1 MSAAGTFLLD
11 SSAMDTSTHSGVKPR
26 KLTLG
31 RVGIYCFLLTSLVFF
46 VLPLFIMINTSIKPI
61 EEVRAG
67 DMLALP
73 LNPTLQPWVDAWMA
87 ACTGSVC
94 EGLRPGFW
102 NSVKI
107 LIPGTVV
114 MIALGALNG
123 YVLSFWRVK
132 WADVFLTGMVVAAFL
147 PYQVMVYPLV
157 RLTAAINVNNSIAA
171 AVLVHA
177 IYHMPILTLLFRNYF
192 IGIPIELFKAAR
204 VDGAGFWRIFFWII
218 LPMSVPIIVVA
229 VILSATSVW
238 NDFLIGL
245 TFAGR
250 QNYPMTVQLNNIVGS
265 DTGAKLYNI
274 EMAAT
279 FLTSLVPLAI
289 YFLCG
294 RWFIRG
300 ITAGGVKG

>member
-1 MSAAGTFLLD
+1 M
-11 SSAMDTSTHSGVKPR
+11 
-26 KLTLG
+26 
-31 RVGIYCFLLTSLVFF
+31 
-46 VLPLFIMINTSIKPI
+46 IM
-61 EEVRAG
+61 
-67 DMLALP
+67 
-73 LNPTLQPWVDAWMA
+73 
-87 ACTGSVC
+87 
-94 EGLRPGFW
+94 
-102 NSVKI
+102 
-107 LIPGTVV
+107 
-114 MIALGALNG
+114 LGALNG

-132 WADVFLTGMVVAAFL
+132 GADFFLTGMVVAAFL

-157 RLTAAINVNNSIAA
+157 RLTASVNLNNSITAT
-171 AVLVHA
+171 VLVHA
-177 IYHMPILTLLFRNYF
+177 IYHMPIMTLLFRNYF
-192 IGIPIELFKAAR
+192 NAIPIELFKAAR
-204 VDGAGFWRIFFWII
+204 VDGAGFWRIFFMII
-218 LPMSVPIIVVA
+218 MPMSVPILVVA
-229 VILSATSVW
+229 VILGATSVW

-265 DTGAKLYNI
+265 DTGAKQYNI